1 MYLCL
6 LAAANEILLSYRIQ
20 RDQELNMKVKEIGV
34 IEAEVDESGKELP

>member
-20 RDQELNMKVKEIGV
+20 RDQELNMKVKDMGV
-34 IEAEVDESGKELP
+34 AEVEVEESGKEVP